1 MQLHPS
7 AARQTCRSAP
17 TIALAGAALLAGLT
31 SAYKTSALAAEHT
44 SAPAYTVTIDG
55 VTFSPQTLVVPR
67 GARITW
73 INKDPFPHTVTA
85 MDKAFDSRSLAA
97 GASWTYIA
105 RSTGEH
111 DYICTLHP
119 TMKGKITVQ

>member
-7 AARQTCRSAP
+7 AAQQTWRSSP
-17 TIALAGAALLAGLT
+17 TIALAGAALLAGMAPG
-31 SAYKTSALAAEHT
+31 SETSALAAEHT
-44 SAPAYTVTIDG
+44 SAPTYTVTIDG
-55 VTFSPQTLVVPR
+55 VVFSPQTLVVPR

-85 MDKAFDSRSLAA
+85 VDKAFDSRSLAA

-105 RSTGEH
+105 RSAGEH
-111 DYICTLHP
+111 QYICTLHP
-119 TMKGKITVQ
+119 SMKGEITVQ